1 MVSQRGEIK
10 YQLTGEQ
17 NSSMDQIGL
26 QSVDEAAINSLANE
40 RESRNRLDL
49 INEENTVERILR
61 EAELEAHG
69 K

>member
-1 MVSQRGEIK
+1 
-10 YQLTGEQ
+10 
-17 NSSMDQIGL
+17 MDQIGL
-26 QSVDEAAINSLANE
+26 QSIDEVVNSLTNE
-40 RESRNRLDL
+40 RESRNRISL

>member
-1 MVSQRGEIK
+1 
-10 YQLTGEQ
+10 
-17 NSSMDQIGL
+17 MDQIGL
-26 QSVDEAAINSLANE
+26 QSVDEAINSLANE

>member
-1 MVSQRGEIK
+1 
-10 YQLTGEQ
+10 
-17 NSSMDQIGL
+17 MDQIGL
-26 QSVDEAAINSLANE
+26 QSIDEVVNSLPNE
-40 RESRNRLDL
+40 RESRNRISL